1 MMAALEVGCSF
12 FWNNFRVSPGKMC
25 SLHAD
30 IIFVKIFTPAQFQD
44 FENLPEKKRV
54 NRDILNL
61 KYYIF
66 GAFTHSIGV
75 ISQFSYVYI
84 HICSLYIL
92 SMGKT
97 WFNLTKNWIMLLQ
110 FDLKHIHKVNFY
122 PSDNNFTQALLVM
135 LVTNMIS
142 GFWWITRY
150 YPQIWAFHCCLQLKL
165 IILPQKKWGE
175 IQANSKKCNF

>member
-1 MMAALEVGCSF
+1 MTRSVFGVVCCSPHASIPPRWSLPRHHICQF
-12 FWNNFRVSPGKMC
+12 FYTSTVSGFWK
-25 SLHAD
+25 
-30 IIFVKIFTPAQFQD
+30 FTR
-44 FENLPEKKRV
+44 KKRV

-84 HICSLYIL
+84 HICSLYTL

-122 PSDNNFTQALLVM
+122 PSDNNFTQALLVL

-142 GFWWITRY
+142 EARWCG
-150 YPQIWAFHCCLQLKL
+150 
-165 IILPQKKWGE
+165 IIICPL
-175 IQANSKKCNF
+175 

>member
-1 MMAALEVGCSF
+1 MWFTLFVNTWTRKSGIKQNMSSTRHHICQIFYTSTVSG
-12 FWNNFRVSPGKMC
+12 FWK
-25 SLHAD
+25 
-30 IIFVKIFTPAQFQD
+30 FTR
-44 FENLPEKKRV
+44 KKRV

-84 HICSLYIL
+84 HICSLYTL

-122 PSDNNFTQALLVM
+122 PSDNNFTQALLVL

-142 GFWWITRY
+142 G
-150 YPQIWAFHCCLQLKL
+150 
-165 IILPQKKWGE
+165 
-175 IQANSKKCNF
+175 NFADWKNALVVFETW